1 LPLYLKYNDDEIPVK
16 IIGING
22 KPGTGI
28 KKAMITCF
36 YLVHVKLIINKV
48 YHMPIFKIHDK
59 LENIDLMELSNIV
72 KETRNF
78 EGQYIFLIL
87 NDGIEK
93 LGIER
98 GRSCIKAFDRRKI
111 FWSVS

>member
-1 LPLYLKYNDDEIPVK
+1 MPLYLKYNDDEIPVK

-22 KPGTGI
+22 KHGTGI

-48 YHMPIFKIHDK
+48 YHMSIFKIHDK

-93 LGIER
+93 LGIKEEEVVLR
-98 GRSCIKAFDRRKI
+98 LSTEEKFFG
-111 FWSVS
+111 V

>member
-1 LPLYLKYNDDEIPVK
+1 
-16 IIGING
+16 
-22 KPGTGI
+22 
-28 KKAMITCF
+28 MITCF

-78 EGQYIFLIL
+78 EG
-87 NDGIEK
+87 
-93 LGIER
+93 
-98 GRSCIKAFDRRKI
+98 
-111 FWSVS
+111 

>member
-1 LPLYLKYNDDEIPVK
+1 MPLYLKYNDDEIPVK
-16 IIGING
+16 I
-22 KPGTGI
+22 
-28 KKAMITCF
+28 
-36 YLVHVKLIINKV
+36 IINKV

-98 GRSCIKAFDRRKI
+98 GRSCIKDFDRRKN